1 MRKHLLTLLKLLVTI
16 GGLAY
21 VIWQVPLSDVGDTLT
36 GVHWG
41 WILVAFLLMNVS
53 LIVRAYRWQLLLN
66 GLGVPVRFGRLV
78 QLYFV
83 GSFWNIILPSGF
95 GGDFMRVIE
104 VAQDV
109 PANVAAGT
117 VIVDRM
123 MGLLGLFLMALA
135 ALPFRPAGFPNS
147 LFTLVTISSL
157 VGLLGGFLLLDGRLI
172 RRFGRWLPPR
182 LSPVGDGP
190 VARLLQAVQ
199 GSGWQAIRR
208 ALLISLFFNL
218 IQVGWWV
225 ASGRAINLDVP
236 AAYYLLVVPILSVAL
251 LIPSIGGLGL
261 REALAPTLFA
271 GAGLS
276 QEEAVALSLIV
287 FLVTRLS
294 GLLGAPVYVALT
306 LRQNRK
312 GRPTP
317 PNPTLAPPAKS
328 GESGLG
334 SGGR

>member
-1 MRKHLLTLLKLLVTI
+1 MRKHLSTLLKLLVTV

-21 VIWQVPLSDVGDTLT
+21 AIRQVPLSDVRDALI
-36 GVHWG
+36 GVRWD
-41 WILVAFLLMNVS
+41 WVLVAFLLMNAS
-53 LIVRAYRWQLLLN
+53 LVVRAYRWQLLLH
-66 GLGVPVRFGRLV
+66 GLGVRVPFARLV

-95 GGDFMRVIE
+95 GGDFMRVVE

-123 MGLLGLFLMALA
+123 IGLMGLFLMALA
-135 ALPFRPAGFPNS
+135 ALPFRPADFPNS
-147 LFTLVTISSL
+147 LFTLVTLSSL
-157 VGLLGGFLLLDGRLI
+157 IGLLGGFLLLEGSLI

-190 VARLLQAVQ
+190 IARVLQAVQ
-199 GSGWQAIRR
+199 GTGWQAIGY

-225 ASGRAINLDVP
+225 TSGRAINLDVP
-236 AAYYLLVVPILSVAL
+236 ASYYLLVVPILSVAL
-251 LIPSIGGLGL
+251 LIPSMGGLGL

-276 QEEAVALSLIV
+276 SEQAVALSLIV
-287 FLVTRLS
+287 FMVTRLS
-294 GLLGAPVYVALT
+294 GLLGAPVHLVLT
-306 LRQNRK
+306 LRP
-312 GRPTP
+312 GRQSRATT
-317 PNPTLAPPAKS
+317 PNPTLVPPAKS

-334 SGGR
+334 NGGR

>member
-1 MRKHLLTLLKLLVTI
+1 MRKHLLTLLKLFVTI

-21 VIWQVPLSDVGDTLT
+21 VVWQVPLDDVRDALT
-36 GVHWG
+36 DVRWS
-41 WILVAFLLMNVS
+41 WVLVAFLLMNVS
-53 LIVRAYRWQLLLN
+53 LFVRAYRWHLLLH

-95 GGDFMRVIE
+95 GGDFMRVVE

-123 MGLLGLFLMALA
+123 MGLMGLFLMALA
-135 ALPFRPAGFPNS
+135 ALPFRPADFPHS
-147 LFTLVTISSL
+147 LFIIVTVSSL
-157 VGLLGGFLLLDGRLI
+157 VGLLGGFLLLEGSLI
-172 RRFGRWLPPR
+172 RRFGRWLPPV

-190 VARLLQAVQ
+190 IARVLQAVQ
-199 GSGWQAIRR
+199 GTGWQAIGR

-225 ASGRAINLDVP
+225 ASGRAINLNIP

-276 QEEAVALSLIV
+276 QDQAVALSVIV

-294 GLLGAPVYVALT
+294 GLLGAPVYLALT
-306 LRQNRK
+306 LRQNRQA
-312 GRPTP
+312 RPIAP
-317 PNPTLAPPAKS
+317 DPTLAPPAKS

>member
-1 MRKHLLTLLKLLVTI
+1 MRKHLSTLLKLLVTI

-21 VIWQVPLSDVGDTLT
+21 VIRQVPLSDVHDALT
-36 GVHWG
+36 GVRWG
-41 WILVAFLLMNVS
+41 WILVTFLLMNIS
-53 LIVRAYRWQLLLN
+53 LVVRAYRWHLLLH
-66 GLGVPVRFGRLV
+66 GLGLPVRFVRLV

-95 GGDFMRVIE
+95 GGDFMRVVE

-123 MGLLGLFLMALA
+123 MGLMGLFLMALA
-135 ALPFRPAGFPNS
+135 ALPFRPADFPHP
-147 LFTLVTISSL
+147 LFIVVTLSSL
-157 VGLLGGFLLLDGRLI
+157 IGLLGGFVLLEGSLI

-190 VARLLQAVQ
+190 IARVLQAVQ
-199 GSGWQAIRR
+199 GTGWRAIWR

-218 IQVGWWV
+218 IQVAWWV
-225 ASGRAINLDVP
+225 ASGRSINLSVP
-236 AAYYLLVVPILSVAL
+236 ASYYLLVVPILSVAL

-276 QEEAVALSLIV
+276 NEQAIALSVIV
-287 FLVTRLS
+287 FAVTRLS
-294 GLLGAPVYVALT
+294 GLMGAPIYIALT
-306 LRQNRK
+306 LRQNRSGK
-312 GRPTP
+312 AKA
-317 PNPTLAPPAKS
+317 PNPTPAPPAKS